1 MRARWAIA
9 YSNISV
15 QIREVDL
22 KNKPKELLEISPK
35 KTVPVLDLNDFV
47 IEESIDIILWSLE
60 ETFDRNKFLDFYKRN
75 NYLIDSLINENDNLF
90 KYHLDRFKYSNR
102 YKDININYHK
112 TEALKILNELNK
124 RIKLSSSNHKM
135 GWLINNKESIA
146 DWAIWPFVRQFVN
159 SYPSI
164 FEENAHLEELQEWI
178 NYFINQDLFSY
189 IMLKNKVWVKND
201 LPTFFGKR

>member
-22 KNKPKELLEISPK
+22 KNKPKELLEISSK
-35 KTVPVLDLNDFV
+35 KTVPVLDLKDFV

-60 ETFDRNKFLDFYKRN
+60 ESFDKNKFLDFYKRN
-75 NYLIDSLINENDNLF
+75 HYLIDSLINENDNLF

-124 RIKLSSSNHKM
+124 RIKLSSSNNKM
-135 GWLINNKESIA
+135 GWLINNEESIA
-146 DWAIWPFVRQFVN
+146 DWAIWPFVRQFIN

-164 FEENAHLEELQEWI
+164 FEENAHLEELQKWV